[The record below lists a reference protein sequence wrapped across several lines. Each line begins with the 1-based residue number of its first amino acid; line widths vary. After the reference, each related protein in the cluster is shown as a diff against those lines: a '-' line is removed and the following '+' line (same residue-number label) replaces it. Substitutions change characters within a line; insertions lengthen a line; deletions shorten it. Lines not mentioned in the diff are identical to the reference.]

1 MLFND
6 VLAILNCSREKG
18 VDILVA
24 RDMILA
30 EDRTSERKNELF
42 SACNFIGA
50 FYDFITDCRVAN
62 DDESIKDICELYEKG
77 DILAV
82 RKYIKDKEN
91 K

>member
-1 MLFND
+1 MLFEN
-6 VLAILNCSREKG
+6 VTKILNCSKEKG

-24 RDMILA
+24 RDMLLA

-50 FYDFITDCRVAN
+50 FYDFITDCRVGN
-62 DDESIKDICELYEKG
+62 DEESIKKICELYEQG
-77 DILAV
+77 DIISV
-82 RKYIKDKEN
+82 RKFIKDK